1 MILKYIMNLALGI
14 IVINDGELRVFME
27 DNNYNWA
34 INLVRYGNPI
44 KVMAE
49 LNQFRSRTVKYK
61 TAKGNLLMEIL
72 NLIIS
77 SPESK
82 LHQHFIVLSNAQGR
96 TLVIN
101 HRRARYYCSLLFAWV
116 PALVSAMGQLTSPS
130 SFICQA
136 KERSIRRLDRGQV
149 R

>member
-1 MILKYIMNLALGI
+1 MIPKNIMNLARGI

-61 TAKGNLLMEIL
+61 TAKGNLSMEIP
-72 NLIIS
+72 NLTTLSQNCINIS
-77 SPESK
+77 SFYRSRK
-82 LHQHFIVLSNAQGR
+82 DSCDKSLKKDYHYSLCI
-96 TLVIN
+96 II
-101 HRRARYYCSLLFAWV
+101 LLFISRYSFKAIEHE
-116 PALVSAMGQLTSPS
+116 ALL
-130 SFICQA
+130 
-136 KERSIRRLDRGQV
+136 
-149 R
+149 